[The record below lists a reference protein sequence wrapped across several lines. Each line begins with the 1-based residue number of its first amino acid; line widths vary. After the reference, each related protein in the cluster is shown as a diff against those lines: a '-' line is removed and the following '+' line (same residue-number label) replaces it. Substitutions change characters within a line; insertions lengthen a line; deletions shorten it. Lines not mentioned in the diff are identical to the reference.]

1 MVGGLVDVA
10 ALNLEYGSELR
21 FSLEYVQDDGCLRRE
36 QLAECTAGRFE
47 DALPV
52 RSFHWAKG
60 AAHFPGSWW
69 SSTTGDHVGFES
81 WLERD
86 LIRTIRRVVTVV
98 DRDWIRLLT
107 VFAK

>member
-1 MVGGLVDVA
+1 VGGLVHVA
-10 ALNLEYGSELR
+10 ALDLGCDAGLR
-21 FSLEYVQDDGCLRRE
+21 FSVEYVGQDGTGHRVP
-36 QLAECTAGRFE
+36 LAACAGGRFE
-47 DALPV
+47 EALPV

-60 AAHFPGSWW
+60 AAHFPGLWW
-69 SSTTGDHVGFES
+69 SSTMSAHVGFES

-86 LIRTIRRVVTVV
+86 LIRTIRRVITVV